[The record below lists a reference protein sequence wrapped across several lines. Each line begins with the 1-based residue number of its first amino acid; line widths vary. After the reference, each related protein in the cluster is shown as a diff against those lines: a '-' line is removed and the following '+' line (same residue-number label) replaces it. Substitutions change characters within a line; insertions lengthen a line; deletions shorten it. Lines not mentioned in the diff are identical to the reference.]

1 MFEEY
6 YSRNSSIV
14 WYQTAP
20 KNQLFFLLK
29 HNWYHKL
36 PPPKK
41 IPRNFPIH
49 LQKTFT
55 NKFKN
60 LPTKKNASQ
69 NLLTWIFF
77 LKKRKGLGAAS
88 RGHGF
93 EGWAVWRFIMWST
106 FCLGWFCLVNEKW
119 GVLPWLHFLVG
130 NSDMFWVQWF
140 FWEIYSFIQST
151 SSANWSQFQEEPMLK
166 GGAMQFFSW
175 TNQLMPTP
183 INNS

>member
-20 KNQLFFLLK
+20 KNQLFFCW
-29 HNWYHKL
+29 NTIDITSCL
-36 PPPKK
+36 PPKRYQGIFQYIYRK
-41 IPRNFPIH
+41 H
-49 LQKTFT
+49 
-55 NKFKN
+55 
-60 LPTKKNASQ
+60 LPTNLRISQQKKNASQ